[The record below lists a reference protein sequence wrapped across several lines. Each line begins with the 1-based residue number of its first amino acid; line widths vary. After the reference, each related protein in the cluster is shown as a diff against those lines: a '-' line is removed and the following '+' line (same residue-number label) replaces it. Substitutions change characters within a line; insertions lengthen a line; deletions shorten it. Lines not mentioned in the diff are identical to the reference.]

1 MAKYN
6 SGRQKKFNASGL
18 TTDRYQ
24 FLGLEQAEPDLGDPL
39 VGVSSVGAKPA
50 PAGDQYLVIAV
61 GDMNPKDIGFQELI
75 LYLKVFRVF
84 RVRLLP
90 KEFRARRV
98 VKVLKGPT
106 PRSSRSSGCS
116 RSPGSTRTSRS
127 SRSF

>member
-50 PAGDQYLVIAV
+50 PAGDQYLVVAIG
-61 GDMNPKDIGFQELI
+61 GDE
-75 LYLKVFRVF
+75 
-84 RVRLLP
+84 
-90 KEFRARRV
+90 
-98 VKVLKGPT
+98 
-106 PRSSRSSGCS
+106 SSRYWIRGTDLVSQGIQ
-116 RSPGSTRTSRS
+116 GVQGTQGAQGTQGTHGIQGAQGTQGVQGLQGAQGTQGLL
-127 SRSF
+127 